1 MPCKKIHKKL
11 GFKDHIGAPDGIFQN
26 QAQIDNSPRQVLSG
40 RVVPGDIKYKD
51 IGGINGI
58 PDGVIDNLDRVR
70 VDDRDRLKAFFGFGS
85 VIRYGVFDLSAH
97 FQGVGGRVID
107 TQGIVNSGPSNFN
120 QESLNRW
127 TPATA
132 TTAVYPRL
140 GISDRA
146 NNTSA
151 SDFWLTSGD
160 YVRLKNLELGATI
173 PKNFLSKYAL
183 KNTRFY
189 VGGFN
194 LFVFD
199 KLKLDIDP
207 EIPGA
212 GRGSAYP
219 YVKTIYAGLR
229 ASF

>member
-1 MPCKKIHKKL
+1 
-11 GFKDHIGAPDGIFQN
+11 
-26 QAQIDNSPRQVLSG
+26 
-40 RVVPGDIKYKD
+40 
-51 IGGINGI
+51 
-58 PDGVIDNLDRVR
+58 
-70 VDDRDRLKAFFGFGS
+70 
-85 VIRYGVFDLSAH
+85 
-97 FQGVGGRVID
+97 
-107 TQGIVNSGPSNFN
+107 VNSGPSNFN

-132 TTAVYPRL
+132 NTAIYPRL

-160 YVRLKNLELGATI
+160 FVRLKNLELGATV
-173 PKNFLSKYAL
+173 PKGLLSKYAL
-183 KNTRFY
+183 KNTRLY

-219 YVKTIYAGLR
+219 YVKTIYAGFR